1 MSAVCQERGPKPG
14 DVIGALCAC
23 GHVNVVH
30 DAGGCAVCALRVI
43 APASDPQ
50 PPTLREQ
57 VARAMHDAYEA
68 RAAEVGW
75 ETQARSRVAW
85 ADVPE
90 ANKQAMYAAVDAAL
104 AVVADWLAAQP
115 LVGDSGYPALDAQR
129 DHDVR
134 LVREEAS

>member
-50 PPTLREQ
+50 PPTLRGQ

-68 RAAEVGW
+68 RAAERIYVRALVAYVYSGDPRFGGI
-75 ETQARSRVAW
+75 EPGHVVLGLADIEVSR
-85 ADVPE
+85 
-90 ANKQAMYAAVDAAL
+90 
-104 AVVADWLAAQP
+104 P
-115 LVGDSGYPALDAQR
+115 LRRTS
-129 DHDVR
+129 
-134 LVREEAS
+134 